1 MRQETLGSLDL
12 CRQAIGLLIYKT
24 APTILPSST
33 NTTGNGNKVSILE
46 TSNVNNR
53 IVGQVFGLEEGVGAV
68 MDLIELVGM
77 TLDSSVG
84 NTIAITPSGR
94 GMGTGSYYTGRVNN
108 SEKFR
113 YFAVVYGDLNGDTRI
128 DGSDAAYIQYHI
140 ANGTNNETDMGHV
153 LFVAADANHD
163 NDVDSSDVKYIQ
175 NHYTYGKAD
184 LNGDGAV
191 DALDTITQDYHR
203 TENVQ

>member
-1 MRQETLGSLDL
+1 MRDDKSYDAERQGEVDVMAATLN
-12 CRQAIGLLIYKT
+12 QAIGLLIYKT

-33 NTTGNGNKVSILE
+33 NTTGNGNKVTILE

-53 IVGQVFGLEEGVGAV
+53 IVGQVFGFEEGIGAV

-84 NTIAITPSGR
+84 NTISITPSGR

-113 YFAVVYGDLNGDTRI
+113 YFAVVYGDLNGDARV
-128 DGSDAAYIQYHI
+128 DGTDASYLEYYMAIES
-140 ANGTNNETDMGHV
+140 ANSSDMGSAV
-153 LFVAADANHD
+153 YEAADANHD
-163 NDVDSSDVKYIQ
+163 GMVDGADVSTIVS
-175 NHYTYGKAD
+175 HYTFRGEINQ
-184 LNGDGAV
+184 LTHSTSEV
-191 DALDTITQDYHR
+191 TL
-203 TENVQ
+203 